1 MYRADVVGGP
11 GGAAST
17 RGQGKGELY
26 IAKTNFEGPVYLGA
40 RMLSRARA
48 VRSWDGPQRRF
59 ISDQVSNRIEA
70 IHLYRD
76 ILKMARCFYW
86 TDADGDEW

>member
-1 MYRADVVGGP
+1 
-11 GGAAST
+11 
-17 RGQGKGELY
+17 
-26 IAKTNFEGPVYLGA
+26 
-40 RMLSRARA
+40 MLARARA
-48 VRSWDGPQRRF
+48 VRSWAGPQRRF